1 MRNITQSEKDIEAFI
16 DMLYD
21 SGLMKPTKKKK
32 KQTK

>member
-1 MRNITQSEKDIEAFI
+1 MRNITQSAKDIEAFI

-32 KQTK
+32 KKR

>member
-1 MRNITQSEKDIEAFI
+1 MTESAKDIEAFI

-32 KQTK
+32 KQK